1 MDADAVMRSI
11 AHPVLRLRGLVR
23 IHANG
28 VLVNQLSPKES
39 GDGDQGCTEQGDG
52 QAQWDQVADR
62 ITDAQQPVPAR
73 QREQHHGKNT
83 MAPCSD
89 QATDAAHAAQVDE
102 AGEARNPAAASAHA
116 SQPESSPCPEH
127 IASGN
132 IGQIGGHQGDQCR
145 DREVDQHRMQRV
157 AEDGQ
162 TAADGF
168 GKKFAYGHGR
178 RIAVSVAGFTPLI
191 LGGCQGEFSILDPA
205 GPGAASVAG
214 LWWGM
219 LGFSTMVLLGICVL
233 WIMAVR
239 RDPGEELLED
249 ERHFRRWIIGGGI
262 LLPTGSIALL
272 LLFGIPAGHRML
284 PLPVE
289 GEEALRIDVTA
300 SQWFWSV
307 HYPDHD
313 IELSNTLYIPVGR
326 PVDVHLASSD
336 VIHSFWVPR
345 LTGKLD
351 AIPGRVNVLRL
362 QASEAGDY
370 RGSCAEFCGLQHAGM
385 QFVVHARSPDD
396 FAEWLQEQGDSN
408 D

>member
-1 MDADAVMRSI
+1 MDAVAVMRLMACSF
-11 AHPVLRLRGLVR
+11 LRSRGLVR
-23 IHANG
+23 VHANG
-28 VLVNQLSPKES
+28 VFVNQLSAEES
-39 GDGDQGCTEQGDG
+39 GYGDQGRTDQRGG
-52 QAQWDQVADR
+52 QTQRNKVAYR
-62 ITDAQQPVPAR
+62 VADAQQPIPAC
-73 QREQHHGKNT
+73 QREQHHCKNAMT
-83 MAPCSD
+83 PCGD
-89 QATDAAHAAQVDE
+89 QAADAAHAAQVDE
-102 AGEARNPAAASAHA
+102 AGQTRNPAAASAHA
-116 SQPESSPCPEH
+116 GQPQSSPRPEL
-127 IASGN
+127 IAGGN
-132 IGQIGGHQGDQCR
+132 IGQIGGHQGDQGR

-157 AEDGQ
+157 AEDCH

-178 RIAVSVAGFTPLI
+178 RIAVSVAGFTPLM

-219 LGFSTMVLLGICVL
+219 LGFSTLVLLGICAL
-233 WIMAVR
+233 WIIAVR
-239 RDPGEELLED
+239 RDPGEGPVRD

-262 LLPTGSIALL
+262 LLPTGSITLL

-284 PLPVE
+284 ALPVE

-307 HYPDHD
+307 HYPDQD

-326 PVDVHLASSD
+326 PVDVHLTSSD

-362 QASEAGDY
+362 QASEAGAY

-385 QFVVHARSPDD
+385 QFVVHARSPEH
-396 FAEWLQEQGDSN
+396 FAEWLQEQGGSD